1 MENFL
6 SNIREIILNPN
17 TTIAGVELFKIIIV
31 VLVLLLSQIF
41 KRFFFSIVVHRIEQV
56 TKQTNS
62 TLDDQLIEVI
72 KPPLGWFLFLVAFWI
87 VPLFLGEELG
97 DNLSQTISKVLS
109 FLIILTLSYTI
120 YKLSPLLGEIAGQI
134 TVRTETELDD
144 LIVPYLPRL
153 FQTAAILLVIL
164 KGSEVILGVSA
175 TAIVGILGGAGIAFG
190 LLIKDVIYDWCCTVI
205 IYVDNLYRKGDQL
218 VVSGINGQVEVLDIG
233 LRSTKLA
240 VLESNSIK
248 KIPNSKMITGIV
260 ENRSQKIE
268 VKTNGQE
275 SATQINEIVS

>member
-1 MENFL
+1 MENFW
-6 SNIREIILNPN
+6 SNVREIILNPN
-17 TTIAGVELFKIIIV
+17 TTIANIELFKIVIV
-31 VLVLLLSQIF
+31 VVVLLLSQVF
-41 KRFFFSIVVHRIEQV
+41 KRVFFSIVVDRIEKM
-56 TKQTNS
+56 TKKTNS
-62 TLDDQLIEVI
+62 KLDDQLIDVI
-72 KPPLGWFLFLVAFWI
+72 KPPLEWFMFLIAFWV
-87 VPLFLGEELG
+87 VPLLLTEELG
-97 DNLSQTISKVLS
+97 DNLSQTISKFLS
-109 FLIILTLSYTI
+109 FLIIVTLSYTI

-134 TVRTETELDD
+134 TVRTETELDN

-153 FQTAAILLVIL
+153 FQTAAILLVVL

-205 IYVDNLYRKGDQL
+205 IYVDNLYRKGDKL
-218 VVSGINGQVEVLDIG
+218 VVSGIDGQVEVMDIG

-260 ENRSQKIE
+260 ENRSQQVE
-268 VKTNGQE
+268 VKPNGQE
-275 SATQINEIVS
+275 SVTQINEIVS